1 MILGRTQDS
10 LEILKKKPQ
19 ITVEDALKFFY
30 TFCED
35 IKSES
40 GVTLEQ
46 QDPGNIEEMVKKV
59 RWLGRTAVRTYEK
72 KRGQIQEAASRERLE
87 KINGELEQVGGE
99 EEKAEKT
106 LELLKS
112 REAELKEKREKLEKE
127 QKEGRTLEENCKDL
141 EREITR
147 LQEMDIPLIQK
158 HHQQLQEEK

>member
-46 QDPGNIEEMVKKV
+46 QDPGNIEEMVKK
-59 RWLGRTAVRTYEK
+59 
-72 KRGQIQEAASRERLE
+72 KRMSL
-87 KINGELEQVGGE
+87 
-99 EEKAEKT
+99 
-106 LELLKS
+106 
-112 REAELKEKREKLEKE
+112 
-127 QKEGRTLEENCKDL
+127 
-141 EREITR
+141 
-147 LQEMDIPLIQK
+147 
-158 HHQQLQEEK
+158 